1 MLTRIEDLIRQG
13 IFDIPLDTNDPTSG
27 IGVYA
32 GNGAF
37 GYAPNGTRWVKVGS
51 SNNDWKQFLFVSDV
65 TSGNTTF
72 NTISA
77 TTIHTTTIHAVSSF
91 VDVIDI
97 KQYELS
103 GFDVEGNVTIDGN
116 INVTGTVDGRDIASD
131 GSKIDT
137 LILDVSYL
145 SANIDSNFNLQ
156 TATDN
161 YLSGAIDS
169 NFNLQTATDNYLS
182 ANIDSNFNLQT
193 ATDNYLS
200 ANIDSNFNLQTAT
213 DNYLSGAIDNT
224 DADITFLSGAIDYNF
239 NLQTATDNY
248 LSANIDS
255 NFNLQTATDNYL
267 SGAIDSNNT
276 SITNLNSTVSSN
288 SADWSDKRII
298 NTVNSAVAT
307 PLSGLSENEA
317 AVRNIDNIII
327 MDINI
332 GNTVR
337 SIIVGTT
344 TSTEDIVTF
353 NNEQVFFNGEFVI
366 I

>member
-137 LILDVSYL
+137 LILDVS
-145 SANIDSNFNLQ
+145 
-156 TATDN
+156 
-161 YLSGAIDS
+161 
-169 NFNLQTATDNYLS
+169 
-182 ANIDSNFNLQT
+182 
-193 ATDNYLS
+193 YLS